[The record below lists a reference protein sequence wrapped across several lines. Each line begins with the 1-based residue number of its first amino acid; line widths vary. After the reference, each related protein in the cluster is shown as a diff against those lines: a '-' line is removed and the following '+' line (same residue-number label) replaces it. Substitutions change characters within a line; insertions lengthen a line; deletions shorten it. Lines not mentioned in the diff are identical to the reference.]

1 MQVPYD
7 AAVKVALHVKKE
19 LVDGDQLDVSQAQ
32 LEATIF
38 RVMRKRAFGDDFI
51 SRYRMLSAFHLKRAP
66 LVLLIVG
73 GVCTGKTT
81 VATKLSQVR
90 QMQGVSPGR
99 LASIVCLLL
108 RVLSDSPLQRLNL
121 PNVLQTDMVYQ
132 VHASVPARREGVLY
146 RHRCHRRYCALRDA
160 CPVKTARPC
169 RSGVR

>member
-1 MQVPYD
+1 MPYD

-38 RVMRKRAFGDDFI
+38 RVMRKRAFGDDFV

-81 VATKLSQVR
+81 VATKLSQARFVADYAR
-90 QMQGVSPGR
+90 CR
-99 LASIVCLLL
+99 H
-108 RVLSDSPLQRLNL
+108 RFDSPPSYACCSRVSELCRAALE
-121 PNVLQTDMVYQ
+121 PAECAADGYGSRGARWFCSRA
-132 VHASVPARREGVLY
+132 AS
-146 RHRCHRRYCALRDA
+146 C
-160 CPVKTARPC
+160 TAEI
-169 RSGVR
+169 

>member
-1 MQVPYD
+1 MPYD

-90 QMQGVSPGR
+90 QVQGVSHIGR
-99 LASIVCLLL
+99 FSSIVCLLL
-108 RVLSDSPLQRLNL
+108 
-121 PNVLQTDMVYQ
+121 Q
-132 VHASVPARREGVLY
+132 VFESFF
-146 RHRCHRRYCALRDA
+146 
-160 CPVKTARPC
+160 PC
-169 RSGVR
+169 SA

>member
-1 MQVPYD
+1 M
-7 AAVKVALHVKKE
+7 KKE
-19 LVDGDQLDVSQAQ
+19 LVDGDLLDVSQAQ

-90 QMQGVSPGR
+90 NCQPAISTR
-99 LASIVCLLL
+99 LLAA
-108 RVLSDSPLQRLNL
+108 D
-121 PNVLQTDMVYQ
+121 
-132 VHASVPARREGVLY
+132 
-146 RHRCHRRYCALRDA
+146 
-160 CPVKTARPC
+160 
-169 RSGVR
+169 RSG

>member
-38 RVMRKRAFGDDFI
+38 RVMRKRAFGDDFV

-90 QMQGVSPGR
+90 QMQGVLSGR
-99 LASIVCLLL
+99 LTSIVCLLL
-108 RVLSDSPLQRLNL
+108 RVLIL
-121 PNVLQTDMVYQ
+121 PCS
-132 VHASVPARREGVLY
+132 A
-146 RHRCHRRYCALRDA
+146 
-160 CPVKTARPC
+160 
-169 RSGVR
+169 

>member
-1 MQVPYD
+1 VPYD

-19 LVDGDQLDVSQAQ
+19 LVDGDLLDVSQAQ

-81 VATKLSQVR
+81 VATKLSQVWHR
-90 QMQGVSPGR
+90 QP
-99 LASIVCLLL
+99 IC
-108 RVLSDSPLQRLNL
+108 SDSSICACCL
-121 PNVLQTDMVYQ
+121 PECLTDYIPAALEPAECGADGHGVRGA
-132 VHASVPARREGVLY
+132 HAAACLWMNA
-146 RHRCHRRYCALRDA
+146 ALR
-160 CPVKTARPC
+160 C
-169 RSGVR
+169 